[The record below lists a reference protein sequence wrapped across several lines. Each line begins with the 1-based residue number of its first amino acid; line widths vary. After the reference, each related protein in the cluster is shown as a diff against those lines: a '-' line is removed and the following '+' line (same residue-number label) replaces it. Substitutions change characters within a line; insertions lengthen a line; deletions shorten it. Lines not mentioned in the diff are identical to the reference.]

1 MFIEAFQ
8 GLSRWFTIQRG
19 ALGLSI
25 PAVPSHCLGAGFKK
39 CGLDANVVMEFGTL
53 RLGFLVN

>member
-1 MFIEAFQ
+1 MFVEAFR

-19 ALGLSI
+19 VLCLSI

-39 CGLDANVVMEFGTL
+39 CGPDANVVMEFGIL
-53 RLGFLVN
+53 RPGFLVN